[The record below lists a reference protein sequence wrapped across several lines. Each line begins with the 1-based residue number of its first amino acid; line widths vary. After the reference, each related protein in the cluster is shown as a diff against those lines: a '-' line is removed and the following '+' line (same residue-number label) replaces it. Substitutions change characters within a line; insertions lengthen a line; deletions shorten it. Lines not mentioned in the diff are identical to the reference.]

1 VAASADYGSGLPV
14 ELDPASIDMNFLL
27 AQFGPEILSRINFD
41 RGRVRPNFSLGAAFG
56 VELYRKESRGLNLQ
70 IEAANLTDRV
80 NLLNF
85 AGLFSGTAVAAPR
98 SAAAH
103 LRFVF

>member
-1 VAASADYGSGLPV
+1 MTGNPQVPSAERESFPNLPV
-14 ELDPASIDMNFLL
+14 DLQAGLFRIRFAQVPID
-27 AQFGPEILSRINFD
+27 
-41 RGRVRPNFSLGAAFG
+41 GRSALG
-56 VELYRKESRGLNLQ
+56 VELYKKESRSLNLQ
-70 IEAANLTDRV
+70 IEAANLSDHV